1 MSVEDLEV
9 IERLRSLQNHRIVG
23 KSNRLR
29 KIRSRLQVYL
39 QKKLLRKEQRNEQI
53 MKTMKWKVVM
63 IRMPELSMKK
73 DQRKSRIL
81 LLLLRRVDLNDKQL
95 RSLRKDSRV
104 AIRRLKRRVHKP
116 RNKSRNP

>member
-81 LLLLRRVDLNDKQL
+81 LPLLRRVDLNDKQL